1 MTTDDPQGVRL
12 AKRVAALA
20 GCSRRE
26 AELLI
31 EGGAVRVDGTV
42 TLLPQAR
49 VLPAQEVGI
58 EPGARPVAVAPI
70 TLLLHKPAGLRG
82 EDAAALL
89 VPANQFAPSD
99 DPRRAASLRRQLVG
113 QRTFTPLDAAAS
125 GLMIYTQEW
134 RVERKLREDAAFIEH
149 ELMVDVAGDVAPA
162 VLAGLKRLQSTRV
175 SISRQ
180 AADGT
185 GLRFAVKGLQPGQ
198 VEAACARAGLQIQA
212 MRRIRIGPLALA
224 GLPAGQWRLLRSDER
239 V

>member
-1 MTTDDPQGVRL
+1 MTADDPQGVRL

-42 TLLPQAR
+42 TLLPQSR
-49 VLPAQEVGI
+49 VRPAQEVSV
-58 EPGARPVAVAPI
+58 EAGARPVEVSPV

-89 VPANQFAPSD
+89 VPANQLAPSD
-99 DPRRAASLRRQLVG
+99 DPRRNAALRRQLSG
-113 QRTFTPLDAAAS
+113 QKCFTPLEPLAS
-125 GLMIYTQEW
+125 GLLIYTQEW
-134 RVERKLREDAAFIEH
+134 RVERKLIEDAGFIEH
-149 ELMVDVAGDVAPA
+149 ELMVDIAGEVAPA
-162 VLAGLKRLQSTRV
+162 ALAGLQRLQSTRV

-180 AADGT
+180 AAGLT
-185 GLRFAVKGLQPGQ
+185 GLRFAVKGPKPGQ
-198 VEAACARAGLQIQA
+198 IEAACQRFGLQVQA

-224 GLPAGQWRLLRSDER
+224 GLQPGQWRMLRPDER